1 MNKKNKS
8 LSEHILKLI
17 EMVNSHHTGAY
28 AAQAAYFLILSIIPI
43 IIILL
48 TLVQF
53 TPLTREVVMEAV
65 VHVFPTSIQG
75 FMTSI
80 VNQAYNQSG
89 NIIPVTVLV
98 AIWSAGKGVMS
109 ISNGLNLIYDNTETR
124 NYLYVRIRASLYTV
138 FFIIAIVL
146 SLILS
151 VFGNSIS
158 ELIYEYAPL
167 LRDITEQVME
177 LRTLLTFGVL
187 TSFWAIVYKYL
198 PNRTNIGK
206 TTFRKQMPGA
216 LFTACGWMVIS
227 FFISVYLDVFTGF
240 STMYGSLTMLILI
253 MLWLYMCMYVILL
266 GGELN
271 AMLERY
277 YAAGKSISF
286 LDE

>member
-1 MNKKNKS
+1 MENKKHS

-89 NIIPVTVLV
+89 NIIPITVIV
-98 AIWSAGKGVMS
+98 ALWSAGKGVMAITS
-109 ISNGLNLIYDNTETR
+109 GLNLVYDNTETR
-124 NYLYVRIRASLYTV
+124 NYLFLRMRASLYTV
-138 FFIIAIVL
+138 IFLVAIVL

-167 LRDITEQVME
+167 LKDITEQIME
-177 LRTLLTFGVL
+177 LRTLFTFGILTF
-187 TSFWAIVYKYL
+187 FWDIVYKYL
-198 PNRTNIGK
+198 PNRTNIGR
-206 TTFRKQMPGA
+206 TTFRKQLPGA
-216 LFTACGWMVIS
+216 LFTACGWMIIS

-253 MLWLYMCMYVILL
+253 MIWLYLCMYVILL
-266 GGELN
+266 GGEVN
-271 AMLERY
+271 AFLERY
-277 YAAGKSISF
+277 NAAGKSISF